1 MEEERLKALA
11 IDIFV
16 QQQRMVEGKVQD
28 VYINITVGDVEQGAA
43 AAAAAAAVGE
53 GQFIKPT
60 TPNNARNV
68 NAHIVL
74 ATSIRCSSSMRY
86 CSVGL

>member
-28 VYINITVGDVEQGAA
+28 VYINITVGDVEKGRRRRQQRQRLG
-43 AAAAAAAVGE
+43 
-53 GQFIKPT
+53 
-60 TPNNARNV
+60 RV
-68 NAHIVL
+68 NSSSLQRQTML
-74 ATSIRCSSSMRY
+74 AT
-86 CSVGL
+86 